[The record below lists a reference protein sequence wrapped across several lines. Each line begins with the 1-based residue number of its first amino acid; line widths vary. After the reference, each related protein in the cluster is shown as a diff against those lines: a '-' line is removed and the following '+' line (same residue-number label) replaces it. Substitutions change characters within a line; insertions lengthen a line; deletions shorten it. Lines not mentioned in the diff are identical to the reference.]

1 MNDIF
6 IQSKVV
12 IRIYEKD
19 SLQFILQILFLNN
32 ATNLIFNS

>member
-12 IRIYEKD
+12 IKIYDKD
-19 SLQFILQILFLNN
+19 ALQFILQILFLNN